1 MVITVM
7 MTKKQLMQAL
17 AILKD
22 DDVVL
27 AAVNKGKYSSDSEA
41 YVSGVKI
48 IFKQDF
54 PQAII
59 LVNESNLLEAA

>member
-1 MVITVM
+1 
-7 MTKKQLMQAL
+7 MQAL

-22 DDVVL
+22 DDIVL
-27 AAVNKGKYSSDSEA
+27 AAVNKGKYSSDSDA

-48 IFKQDF
+48 IVKQDF

>member
-1 MVITVM
+1 MVMIVM

-27 AAVNKGKYSSDSEA
+27 AAVAKGKYSSDSDA

>member
-1 MVITVM
+1 MVIIV

-22 DDVVL
+22 DDIVL
-27 AAVNKGKYSSDSEA
+27 AAVNKGKYSSDSDA

-59 LVNESNLLEAA
+59 LVNESNLLEVA

>member
-1 MVITVM
+1 MVIIV

-22 DDVVL
+22 DDIVL
-27 AAVNKGKYSSDSEA
+27 AAVNKGKYSSDSDA

>member
-1 MVITVM
+1 
-7 MTKKQLMQAL
+7 MQAL

-27 AAVNKGKYSSDSEA
+27 AAVNKGKYSSDSDA

-59 LVNESNLLEAA
+59 LVNESNLLEVA

>member
-1 MVITVM
+1 M
-7 MTKKQLMQAL
+7 MTKKQLIQAIG
-17 AILKD
+17 ILND
-22 DDVVL
+22 DDVIL
-27 AAVNKGKYSSDSEA
+27 AAVNKGKYSGDSEA

>member
-1 MVITVM
+1 MVITM

-27 AAVNKGKYSSDSEA
+27 AAVNKGKYSSDSDA